1 LACQSGEVAGIL
13 QSPILSRRLRGTMTP
28 VGEPRASRETKPHRG
43 IQQDQG
49 QEEFKREKAVETVG
63 PQIPQRPP
71 RQLRDGSRC
80 SEKHSDSHH
89 HCARSLWMVP
99 DGIKVTSFA
108 PASPQYSRTLPFDRE
123 NPTDAQ
129 RRYCTSHCSGQPRAS
144 RRSHRMHLPGIQSLG
159 IPATDAEGASWPC
172 RTPEPQARANHPPL
186 GSTGLDL

>member
-1 LACQSGEVAGIL
+1 MACQSGEVAGIL
-13 QSPILSRRLRGTMTP
+13 QSPILSRRLRGTLTP

-129 RRYCTSHCSGQPRAS
+129 RRYCTSHCSGQPQHQDGRTGCTFQESSLLEYPRLTPKGRVGPAGHRN
-144 RRSHRMHLPGIQSLG
+144 RRRERITLP
-159 IPATDAEGASWPC
+159 
-172 RTPEPQARANHPPL
+172 
-186 GSTGLDL
+186 